1 MDAFALHDGVAAAY
15 ELVDATNGFIADSAP
30 WKLANDPANAARLD
44 AVLFEAAE
52 AVRVAAVLL
61 QPVMPSSCAEI
72 LRRIGAPV
80 TGAALRLDHAAWQ
93 PAGER
98 ATIPGPPMWPRS
110 EPKESIVTEPAA
122 PAPPPAPAEAAPAAP
137 AADARIGIEDFL
149 KVELKVA
156 KVREASAMPKSKK
169 LIRLLVDA
177 GEPEPRTILAGIAEG
192 YQPEQ
197 LVGKTIVIVANLKPR
212 PMMGTESNGMVLAA
226 SGPGQPPILVA
237 ADDSLPPGTRVG

>member
-1 MDAFALHDGVAAAY
+1 
-15 ELVDATNGFIADSAP
+15 
-30 WKLANDPANAARLD
+30 
-44 AVLFEAAE
+44 
-52 AVRVAAVLL
+52 VAAVLL
-61 QPVMPSSCAEI
+61 RPVMPSSCDEI

-80 TGAALRLDHAAWQ
+80 TGAALRLDHARWQ
-93 PAGER
+93 SAGER
-98 ATIPGPPMWPRS
+98 TTIPGPPMWPRS
-110 EPKESIVTEPAA
+110 EPKEITVTEPAA
-122 PAPPPAPAEAAPAAP
+122 QAPAPEAAAAPAP

-156 KVREASAMPKSKK
+156 KVREATAMPKSKK
-169 LIRLLVDA
+169 LIRLLVDV
-177 GEPEPRTILAGIAEG
+177 GEAEPRTILAGIAEG

>member
-1 MDAFALHDGVAAAY
+1 MALTSPAPEVVIRPVK
-15 ELVDATNGFIADSAP
+15 EKSVDET
-30 WKLANDPANAARLD
+30 
-44 AVLFEAAE
+44 
-52 AVRVAAVLL
+52 
-61 QPVMPSSCAEI
+61 
-72 LRRIGAPV
+72 
-80 TGAALRLDHAAWQ
+80 
-93 PAGER
+93 
-98 ATIPGPPMWPRS
+98 
-110 EPKESIVTEPAA
+110 PAA
-122 PAPPPAPAEAAPAAP
+122 PSPAAIPPATPELT
-137 AADARIGIEDFL
+137 ADARIGIEDFL

-169 LIRLLVDA
+169 LIRLLVDV

-237 ADDSLPPGTRVG
+237 ADESLAPGTRVG